1 MKSKDINDRQIEM
14 KNENKEL
21 YLPLLLLGVS
31 LSLV

>member
-14 KNENKEL
+14 KNEKKEL